1 MSSETAK
8 AHVAAFCDKEEYAKT
23 KTNFK
28 TKLADAQNQLSRD
41 QRRRHD
47 EVQQIHRGEMQLD

>member
-8 AHVAAFCDKEEYAKT
+8 THVAAFCDKEEYAKT

-28 TKLADAQNQLSRD
+28 MNLEDAQNQLSKD
-41 QRRRHD
+41 QRRRYD
-47 EVQQIHRGEMQLD
+47 AVQQIH